1 MTDFL
6 PFLNEQYRKIT
17 RSGSTS
23 ASTSWTTVFDERVPA
38 GYVGIVVG
46 LAATNTNAGEFDIQI
61 NGKSATEFGSPYE
74 LSALPA
80 DMRPF
85 EPMVVAEGPT
95 SLSGKLRLSSGT
107 ATVAWRVEI
116 LLVKR

>member
-1 MTDFL
+1 LTDFL
-6 PFLNEQYRKIT
+6 PFLSGQYRKIT

-23 ASTSWTTVFDERVPA
+23 ASTSWTSIFDETIPA
-38 GYVGIVVG
+38 GYVGIVTK
-46 LAATNTNAGEFDIQI
+46 LAGTNSNAGEFDILV

-80 DMRPF
+80 DMQPI
-85 EPMVVAEGPT
+85 EPMVVVEGPKT
-95 SLSGKLRLSSGT
+95 LGGRLRLSSGS

>member
-6 PFLNEQYRKIT
+6 PFLEGQYRKIT

-23 ASTSWTTVFDERVPA
+23 ASTSWTSIFDETIPA
-38 GYVGIVVG
+38 GYVGIVTK
-46 LAATNTNAGEFDIQI
+46 LAGTNSNAGEFDILV

-80 DMRPF
+80 DMKSI
-85 EPMVVAEGPT
+85 EPMVVVEGPKT
-95 SLSGKLRLSSGT
+95 LGGRLRLSSGS